1 MELTGTLIN
10 YYFHCKRQCYFAG
23 NRMNFE
29 HNSQL
34 VQIGTAMHQ
43 AKNHGAHTEVYLEG
57 ICIDKIQG
65 DYVIEYKKS
74 NADMEAAKWQLYYY
88 LHVLKRKGI
97 DKKGKI
103 ICFENATGREKV
115 IELELTTAVEMELE
129 QLKER
134 IFELIQQEVPSAYEK
149 MPKCEQCAYRYYC
162 FV

>member
-23 NRMNFE
+23 NKMNFE

-34 VQIGTAMHQ
+34 VQIGTALHH
-43 AKNHGAHTEVYLEG
+43 AKNKGKHTEVYLDG

-74 NADMEAAKWQLYYY
+74 NSDMEAAKWQLYYY
-88 LHVLKRKGI
+88 LYVLRQKGI

-103 ICFENATGREKV
+103 ICFENSTGQEKTLE
-115 IELELTTAVEMELE
+115 IELTESVIRDLERLKREIFDLISMDGPVPLVE
-129 QLKER
+129 
-134 IFELIQQEVPSAYEK
+134 SEK
-149 MPKCEQCAYRYYC
+149 CGACAYNYYC
-162 FV
+162 CL